1 MTPHISIIKKMYQ
14 KLGIVED
21 LNCIWRGHSICGEGP
36 LWIPEEQAL
45 YWVDIDGCKA
55 HRLQLENGEV
65 KSWDF
70 PEKTGWILP
79 REGRSDF
86 IAGCKS
92 GIYSVDFESGVREKM
107 LDPESEIPENRFNDA
122 KVDAEGRIWTGST
135 DDLEVNPTGW
145 LYRID
150 ADWSFSKWDGPY
162 KVPNGP
168 AITNDGGTLYHVD
181 SLGRRIYAFDKND
194 DGSLS
199 NRRLFVKLQ
208 SSDGYPDGLTVDD
221 ENAIWLAHWG
231 GSRITRFLP
240 DGTIDGILEIPV
252 PQVTSCT
259 FGGPDRNLLFITTA
273 SRDLDLKKFPL
284 AGGVFCTK
292 TSVTGRASPRFK
304 G

>member
-1 MTPHISIIKKMYQ
+1 MYQ
-14 KLGIVED
+14 KLRIVED

-55 HRLQLENGEV
+55 HRFQLENGEV

-122 KVDAEGRIWTGST
+122 KVDSEGRIWTGST

-162 KVPNGP
+162 IVPNGP

-208 SSDGYPDGLTVDD
+208 FSEGYPDGLTVVY
-221 ENAIWLAHWG
+221 ENSIWLAHW
-231 GSRITRFLP
+231 
-240 DGTIDGILEIPV
+240 
-252 PQVTSCT
+252 
-259 FGGPDRNLLFITTA
+259 
-273 SRDLDLKKFPL
+273 
-284 AGGVFCTK
+284 
-292 TSVTGRASPRFK
+292 
-304 G
+304 

>member
-1 MTPHISIIKKMYQ
+1 MNQ
-14 KLGIVED
+14 KLSIVED
-21 LNCIWRGHSICGEGP
+21 LNCIWTGHSICGEGP

-55 HRLQLENGEV
+55 HRFQLGDGEV

-79 REGRSDF
+79 RDGHSDF
-86 IAGCKS
+86 IARCKS
-92 GIYSVDFESGVREKM
+92 GIFRVDLESGVREKM

-150 ADWSFSKWDGPY
+150 PDWSFSKWDGPY

-181 SLGRRIYAFDKND
+181 SLGRCIYAFDKNN

-199 NRRLFVKLQ
+199 NRRLVAELKPGE
-208 SSDGYPDGLTVDD
+208 GYPDGLTVDD
-221 ENAIWLAHWG
+221 ENAVWLAHWA

-252 PQVTSCT
+252 PQVTSCA

-273 SRDLDLKKFPL
+273 ARDLDLNEFPL
-284 AGGVFCTK
+284 AGGVFCAK
-292 TSVTGRASPRFK
+292 TSVTGQASPRFK

>member
-1 MTPHISIIKKMYQ
+1 MYQ
-14 KLGIVED
+14 KLSIVED

-36 LWIPEEQAL
+36 LWIPEEQGL

-55 HRLQLENGEV
+55 HQFQLENGEV

-162 KVPNGP
+162 IVPNGP

-199 NRRLFVKLQ
+199 NRRLFVELQ
-208 SSDGYPDGLTVDD
+208 SSDGFPDGLTVDD

>member
-1 MTPHISIIKKMYQ
+1 MYQ
-14 KLGIVED
+14 KLSIVED
-21 LNCIWRGHSICGEGP
+21 LKCIWRGHSICGEGP

-55 HRLQLENGEV
+55 HRFQLENGEV

-122 KVDAEGRIWTGST
+122 KVDSEGRIWTGST

-199 NRRLFVKLQ
+199 NRRLFVELQ

-292 TSVTGRASPRFK
+292 TSVTGLASPRFK

>member
-1 MTPHISIIKKMYQ
+1 MNQ
-14 KLGIVED
+14 KLSIVED
-21 LNCIWRGHSICGEGP
+21 LNCIWTGHSICGEGP

-55 HRLQLENGEV
+55 HRFQMEGGEV

-79 REGRSDF
+79 CEGRSDF

-92 GIYSVDFESGVREKM
+92 GIYRVDLESGVREKM
-107 LDPESEIPENRFNDA
+107 VDPESEIPENRFNDA
-122 KVDAEGRIWTGST
+122 KVDAEGRIWTGSM

-150 ADWSFSKWDGPY
+150 PDWSYSKWDGPY
-162 KVPNGP
+162 KVTNGP
-168 AITNDGGTLYHVD
+168 AITNDGKTLYHVD
-181 SLGRRIYAFDKND
+181 TFGPCIYAFDKND

-199 NRRLFVKLQ
+199 NRRLFAELKP
-208 SSDGYPDGLTVDD
+208 GEGGADGLTVDD
-221 ENAIWLAHWG
+221 ENAVWLAHWG

-240 DGTIDGILEIPV
+240 DGTIDGILEMPV
-252 PQVTSCT
+252 PQVTSCA

-273 SRDLDLKKFPL
+273 ARNLDLNEFPL
-284 AGGVFCTK
+284 AGGVFCAK
-292 TSVTGRASPRFK
+292 TSVTGQASPRFK